1 MSLNPALPA
10 WPHCTVWL
18 IGASTGIGRATASAL
33 HARGAQV
40 IVSARDASALSA
52 FTAQHAG
59 SIAVPLDVTDAQAM
73 RDAHD
78 EVLRL
83 ARRHTIDLVLYCAG
97 HYHPMNVGS
106 FDLADARRHLQ
117 VNYEGVLNLL
127 DPLLPTLRQQG
138 HGHLSVVASVAGLR
152 GLPKALAYGPTKAAL
167 INLAETLYL
176 DLSQLGVGVSVINP
190 GFVQTPLTAGNDFT
204 MPALMSPEQA
214 AQAMIQ
220 GWAQRRF
227 DIHFPRRFTLWLKLA
242 RHLPDSWYF
251 PVIRRVTGQ

>member
-10 WPHCTVWL
+10 WSHCTVWL

-52 FTAQHAG
+52 FTAQHPG
-59 SIAVPLDVTDAQAM
+59 SIALPLDVTDAQAM

-176 DLSQLGVGVSVINP
+176 DLSQQGVGVSVINP

-204 MPALMSPEQA
+204 MPALLSPEQA